1 MAAKLIL
8 DIVGDSSS
16 AVAALGKTE
25 SATKSAGGQAKTTS
39 SSLAGIA
46 KAVATGYAVKKVVD
60 FGKST
65 VEAAGDAAHA
75 NKVLTATMKNAGD
88 TTGEAAGHAI
98 DLAEAWGR
106 STGISP
112 TVIKGAE
119 GILATFHAV
128 SDETGRS
135 SGIFDRATKAAGDL
149 AAAGF
154 GSMDTNAKQL
164 GKALADPTKGMT
176 ALTRSGVNFTEAQ
189 KEQIKNMQKSG
200 DLLGAQKLVLGEVE
214 NQVKGTAESTAG
226 SGAKMKVAYE
236 EMKVSI
242 GTALLPTIGKVR
254 DEFSGLFNFVA
265 GNSSW
270 LVPLVLG
277 IAGLLVGLLGIVKA
291 ISLFQEA
298 MAATKAVIA
307 GVKIAWL
314 ALNSS
319 FLMSPIGLIIV
330 AIIAL
335 AAILVVLYLKVD
347 WFRAAVNAAWGAI
360 ATGFQVAW
368 NFLVGLFNGAVTF
381 LQTWGTTILAVILG
395 PFGIVFALVIAFI
408 QGGWAGVM
416 AQLSQWAGMITGILS
431 PIVNVISA
439 PFKAAWSAIQSGLI
453 QPLSG
458 AFGGVV
464 SAISGALAGV
474 TNAITAPFKAAWDFI
489 DQKIIGPLKSAWN
502 TVAHTI
508 NAIHISF
515 TIPSNPI
522 TDALHV
528 GGKGFDWSPPFHIPT
543 LARGGLI
550 TQTGFIYAHAG
561 EAISP
566 IPSHI
571 TTGRSGPAVQIEH
584 AHFSE
589 KIDVELFGRQLAATI
604 RSTGV

>member
-46 KAVATGYAVKKVVD
+46 KAVATGYAVKKVLD

-98 DLAEAWGR
+98 DLAESWGR
-106 STGISP
+106 ATGISP
-112 TVIKGAE
+112 TVVKGAE
-119 GILATFHAV
+119 AILATFHTV
-128 SDETGRS
+128 SDETGRQ

-154 GSMDTNAKQL
+154 GTMDTNAKQL
-164 GKALADPTKGMT
+164 GKALADPTKGMA
-176 ALTRSGVNFTEAQ
+176 ALTKSGVNFTEAQ
-189 KEQIKNMQKSG
+189 KDQIKNMQKSG
-200 DLLGAQKLVLGEVE
+200 DLLGAQKVVLGEVE

-242 GTALLPTIGKVR
+242 GTALLGPIGKVKTQ
-254 DEFSGLFNFVA
+254 FAGLFDFISS
-265 GNSSW
+265 NSSW
-270 LVPLVLG
+270 LVPLVMG
-277 IAGLLVGLLGIVKA
+277 IAGLVVGLLLVVKA
-291 ISLFQEA
+291 VTLFKEA
-298 MAATKAVIA
+298 MVAMKAVIA
-307 GVKIAWL
+307 GVKLAWQL
-314 ALNSS
+314 LNSS

-330 AIIAL
+330 AVIAL

-347 WFRAAVNAAWGAI
+347 WFRAAVNAAWDAI

-368 NFLVGLFNGAVTF
+368 NFLVGLFNGAVSF
-381 LQTWGTTILAVILG
+381 LQTWGTTILW
-395 PFGIVFALVIAFI
+395 VIAAPFMVVFSI
-408 QGGWAGVM
+408 IKAAVDGGWSGIT
-416 AQLSQWAGMITGILS
+416 AQLGQWAGNIVGILS
-431 PIVNVISA
+431 NIVNVISA

-458 AFGGVV
+458 AFSSVV
-464 SAISGALAGV
+464 SAITGALAGV
-474 TNAITAPFKAAWDFI
+474 ENAITAPFKAAWDFI
-489 DQKIIGPLKSAWN
+489 DQHILSPLKSAWN
-502 TVAHTI
+502 SVANTI
-508 NAIHISF
+508 NAIHVSF

-522 TDALHV
+522 TDVLHV
-528 GGKGFDWSPPFHIPT
+528 AGKGFDWSPPFHIPT

-550 TQTGFIYAHAG
+550 TTTGFVYAHAG

-566 IPSHI
+566 IPSRI
-571 TTGRSGPAVQIEH
+571 GGRTGAAVQIEH

-589 KIDVELFGRQLAATI
+589 KIDVETFGRRLAWTI
-604 RSTGV
+604 RSAGV